1 MIFIDYQD
9 SRPIYEQIVERF
21 EKLILT
27 GAVMPDS
34 RLPSVRQLASDLS
47 INPNTIQKAYTILEK
62 EGYIYRETVERDARL
77 KKIVP
82 TEKTKE
88 LHGHI
93 ISNIRYM
100 EALLRKDIPREELEV
115 CIHVLERMSANLADY
130 ENDRGK
136 ETTKHE

>member
-1 MIFIDYQD
+1 LIFIDYQD

-62 EGYIYRETVERDARL
+62 EGYIYPVKGKGNFVNGNLSLKQKKKEDCFQRL
-77 KKIVP
+77 S
-82 TEKTKE
+82 ELLYECKE
-88 LHGHI
+88 FGVTAA
-93 ISNIRYM
+93 
-100 EALLRKDIPREELEV
+100 EALNLVEQVYRKAQI
-115 CIHVLERMSANLADY
+115 
-130 ENDRGK
+130 
-136 ETTKHE
+136 